1 MASDID
7 ELAVSLV
14 TADPDEVQV
23 AGPSLEQRNQ
33 RASVIV
39 VQPSSNEN
47 RVGTVEL
54 EITNEAQTDQ
64 DSHDSL
70 AESSG
75 PLSPIL
81 IRGRRRRPRDED
93 NDDEETE
100 DGGPPSRKSKSDSAG
115 GFIPEKEDKSAVD
128 DEEDGQVCPVCFD
141 VWSNSGSHRVVSLK
155 CGHLF
160 GQACIERWVHSGG
173 KGARCPQCNESAQKK
188 DIRPIYVRNL
198 KAIDTT
204 ERDRALAALEQEK
217 ENRRRLELE
226 YHKLQIQTTAKEQ
239 DILRLQQELQQCRA
253 ALSGACLAASGQG
266 AELPLAGAGPLFGSQ
281 PPGILGRR
289 LVLDSTLELCKEGQC
304 RVMSYSEHLTLLVVS
319 YAGTNSHLTGTG
331 IKKIN
336 ALGGFRPVGY
346 IAVHRKPIRDM
357 AFHLEQND
365 LLLTVS
371 LDKTAKLVNVHST
384 GKVLLYDMRKPGD
397 AVECWSEP
405 NSMSPVTG
413 LAYLPFR

>member
-39 VQPSSNEN
+39 VQPSSTEN

-81 IRGRRRRPRDED
+81 IRGRRRRPRGMVYSRIYLLFFQNCHIFQNLDED

-128 DEEDGQVCPVCFD
+128 DEEDGQV
-141 VWSNSGSHRVVSLK
+141 S
-155 CGHLF
+155 
-160 GQACIERWVHSGG
+160 
-173 KGARCPQCNESAQKK
+173 
-188 DIRPIYVRNL
+188 
-198 KAIDTT
+198 
-204 ERDRALAALEQEK
+204 
-217 ENRRRLELE
+217 
-226 YHKLQIQTTAKEQ
+226 
-239 DILRLQQELQQCRA
+239 
-253 ALSGACLAASGQG
+253 
-266 AELPLAGAGPLFGSQ
+266 
-281 PPGILGRR
+281 
-289 LVLDSTLELCKEGQC
+289 
-304 RVMSYSEHLTLLVVS
+304 
-319 YAGTNSHLTGTG
+319 
-331 IKKIN
+331 
-336 ALGGFRPVGY
+336 
-346 IAVHRKPIRDM
+346 
-357 AFHLEQND
+357 
-365 LLLTVS
+365 LLLTRSFVKI
-371 LDKTAKLVNVHST
+371 LFVI
-384 GKVLLYDMRKPGD
+384 
-397 AVECWSEP
+397 
-405 NSMSPVTG
+405 
-413 LAYLPFR
+413 